1 MAETWAFA
9 FHTFVETNFQFLV
22 LCTFHFICLFN
33 NLPIIFAVNS
43 KVSRKP
49 SQNFVV
55 LVYLIFLPTRSPED
69 SQFWIPSTPKLGWI
83 YYLSKRWYI
92 MVAIVS
98 ITRRL
103 PLNDPIN
110 WPIRSIHGHSNRYSV
125 GGIVLKCVRLEGESI
140 QNRLWGVINTLRI
153 KISVQLLPEMR
164 WKGFGLPAEGDPW
177 SFWVDKLWPFKVK
190 QGFLKI
196 LLGHP
201 C

>member
-1 MAETWAFA
+1 
-9 FHTFVETNFQFLV
+9 
-22 LCTFHFICLFN
+22 
-33 NLPIIFAVNS
+33 
-43 KVSRKP
+43 
-49 SQNFVV
+49 
-55 LVYLIFLPTRSPED
+55 
-69 SQFWIPSTPKLGWI
+69 
-83 YYLSKRWYI
+83 

-164 WKGFGLPAEGDPW
+164 WKGFGLPAEGDP
-177 SFWVDKLWPFKVK
+177 
-190 QGFLKI
+190 
-196 LLGHP
+196 
-201 C
+201 